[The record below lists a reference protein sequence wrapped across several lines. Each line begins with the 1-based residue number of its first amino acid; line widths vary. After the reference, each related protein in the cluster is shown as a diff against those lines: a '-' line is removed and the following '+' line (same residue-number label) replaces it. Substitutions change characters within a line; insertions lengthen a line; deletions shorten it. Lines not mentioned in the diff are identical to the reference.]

1 MTQLAYHFLKERI
14 KTAELPVGVPI
25 NEREIAEQLDIS
37 RTPVREAIL
46 LLQKEGFVEI
56 SPRRGIRV
64 LPLLI
69 EDMREVYEIITA
81 LETLAVGL
89 AAARRLG
96 EEGLRPLRDTVREM
110 ETALDKDDLAGWTS
124 ADERFHRILLELSG
138 NRRLAQLGL
147 SYRDQMHRAQVVV
160 MRLRP
165 RPTRS
170 ARAHRGLIE
179 LIRRGDVEGARQS
192 HYGQRL
198 RGGEEHMATV
208 HRYGL
213 KSL

>member
-1 MTQLAYHFLKERI
+1 MAQRAYHFIKERI
-14 KTAELPVGVPI
+14 KTNEFPLGVPI
-25 NEREIAEQLDIS
+25 NEREIAQQLELS

-64 LPLLI
+64 RPLLI

-89 AAARRLG
+89 AAARRLS
-96 EEGLRPLRDTVREM
+96 EDELRPLRDAVRDM
-110 ETALDKDDLAGWTS
+110 EAALEKDDLAGWTS
-124 ADERFHRILLELSG
+124 ADERFHRIVLQLSG
-138 NRRLAQLGL
+138 NRRLADLGL

-170 ARAHRGLIE
+170 AKAHRDLIE

-192 HYGQRL
+192 HYDQRL
-198 RGGEEHMATV
+198 RGGEEHMVTV